1 MPYCEFL
8 VLNDPVHYASQLA
21 VSLSQMLAQ
30 EFEALRNQ
38 DLDQFEQLQPV
49 KTELLAEI
57 TRLAPAAPEMQALPE
72 WQDFRATMLAC
83 RDAHRRNAVLMER
96 KLEAIRGTLQSLR
109 VDGAASSV
117 EVYDRLGHISRF
129 SRHSGYSDA

>member
-1 MPYCEFL
+1 M
-8 VLNDPVHYASQLA
+8 LNDPLLYATQLA
-21 VSLSQMLAQ
+21 DQLLQVLEQ
-30 EFEALRNQ
+30 EFACLRSQ
-38 DLDQFEQLQPV
+38 DIDQFEQLQPA
-49 KTELLAEI
+49 KNELLAEI
-57 TRLAPAAPEMQALPE
+57 TRLAPPAGEIQTASE
-72 WQDFRATMLAC
+72 WQDFRSIMVAC

-109 VDGAASSV
+109 VDGEASSV

>member
-1 MPYCEFL
+1 LVSDPIPY
-8 VLNDPVHYASQLA
+8 ATQLA
-21 VSLSQMLAQ
+21 EQLAQ
-30 EFEALRNQ
+30 LLEQEFVALRSQ
-38 DLDQFEQLQPV
+38 DIDQFEQLQPV

-57 TRLAPAAPEMQALPE
+57 TRLAPPATEIQSSPE
-72 WQDFRATMLAC
+72 WQNFRASMLVC

-109 VDGAASSV
+109 VNGEASPV

>member
-1 MPYCEFL
+1 L
-8 VLNDPVHYASQLA
+8 TDPVHYATQLA
-21 VSLSQMLAQ
+21 DQLLQMLEQ
-30 EFEALRNQ
+30 EFEALRSQ
-38 DLDQFEQLQPV
+38 EIEQFELLQPA

-57 TRLAPAAPEMQALPE
+57 TRLAPPAAELQDLPD
-72 WQDFRATMLAC
+72 WQDFRSILLAC

-109 VDGAASSV
+109 LEDPSSPV

>member
-1 MPYCEFL
+1 MQ
-8 VLNDPVHYASQLA
+8 YATQLSA
-21 VSLSQMLAQ
+21 QLEQMLEQ
-30 EFEALRNQ
+30 EFVALRSQ
-38 DLDQFEQLQPV
+38 DIAQFELLQPV

-57 TRLAPAAPEMQALPE
+57 TRLAPAAADLQALPD
-72 WQDFRATMLAC
+72 WQHFRATMLVC

-109 VDGAASSV
+109 VEGSSSPV